1 VELMAERDF
10 AVEAFG
16 EQAPALRQDGPL
28 YDPVNA
34 RLKA

>member
-1 VELMAERDF
+1 MAERDF

-16 EQAPALRQDGPL
+16 ERAPAVRRDGPL
-28 YDPVNA
+28 YDPANA